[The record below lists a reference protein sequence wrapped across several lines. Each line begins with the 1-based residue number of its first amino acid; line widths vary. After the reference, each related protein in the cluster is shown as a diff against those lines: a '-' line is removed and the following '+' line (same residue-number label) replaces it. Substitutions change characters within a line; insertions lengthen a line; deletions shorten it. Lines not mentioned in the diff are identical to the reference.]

1 MSTRRTM
8 IPRSV
13 QAKVVETYG
22 NQCWLKFPGCTGR
35 ADTLDHLMPYSKG
48 GTDSVNNLRPACRHC
63 NSLRADRLVQGRGIE
78 VHVLL
83 CAPRIRPH
91 GGMPSTAT
99 WLDYDAM
106 LGMMAAGRGVDDDV
120 WRIAEGMWN
129 GAVAKALRL
138 PSAVPLVLLPPASV
152 AVERWRAGRGVD
164 DDVWR
169 IAEGMWNGAVAKALR
184 LPSAVPLVLLP
195 PASVAVE
202 RWREWLRLGYDMQVD
217 STHPAKPFRC
227 DLELRADVS
236 WMRSGVN
243 DRSVGNAVRARDDD
257 WRRCGLVF

>member
-22 NQCWLKFPGCTGR
+22 NQCWLKFPGCTGK

-83 CAPRIRPH
+83 CAPRVRPH

-106 LGMMAAGRGVDDDV
+106 LGM
-120 WRIAEGMWN
+120 
-129 GAVAKALRL
+129 L
-138 PSAVPLVLLPPASV
+138 AS
-152 AVERWRAGRGVD
+152 GRGVD

-202 RWREWLRLGYDMQVD
+202 RWREWLRLGYDLQVD
-217 STHPAKPFRC
+217 STHPSKPFRC

-236 WMRSGVN
+236 WMRSGVT
-243 DRSVGNAVRARDDD
+243 DRSIGNAVRARDDD